1 MKSIRLFII
10 ALLSLFAPSAVEA
23 LDTDPVLEP
32 YVEYSPER
40 KDMIRKNAGEEVD
53 AQNGPLPSVFY
64 SNPSNVE
71 GALCRYTWTVFKD
84 NVAIFSRDDENLSYT
99 FMESGSYTILIQ
111 ARIEKVDQ
119 VYNWPEDYGGEGN
132 VFQITITESRLEFPN
147 AFSPNGDG
155 TNDYLQAK
163 GTAPTTSSGDNGPR
177 GIVDF
182 EAVVFNRWGQKIYS
196 WTDCYTY
203 EAGWDGTFG
212 GKTVK
217 DGVYFLRVKA
227 KGADGVE
234 YNIKKAI
241 NVLTGYHENEDGA
254 TP

>member
-1 MKSIRLFII
+1 MKSVRLFFA
-10 ALLSLFAPSAVEA
+10 ALLSLLASPAVMA
-23 LDTDPVLEP
+23 LDTDPVLNP
-32 YVEYSPER
+32 YVEYFPEH
-40 KDMIRKNAGEEVD
+40 KDMIRKNAGEEVE
-53 AQNGPLPSVFY
+53 AQNGPLQSVFF

-71 GALCRYTWTVFKD
+71 GASCRYVWTVLKD
-84 NVAIFSRDDENLSYT
+84 NLPVLTRDDENLVYT
-99 FMESGSYTILIQ
+99 FMDSGTYLIYVEATIE
-111 ARIEKVDQ
+111 RDGQ
-119 VYNWPEDYGGEGN
+119 VFNWPEEYGGGGN
-132 VFQITITESRLEFPN
+132 AFTITITESRLEFPN

-182 EAVVFNRWGQKIYS
+182 EAVVFNRWGQKLYS